1 MLSQNRHTFSTAS
14 AWHPR
19 SRFDIL
25 NVRYVKI
32 FTKSRSHFVKGRLY
46 MNPLKGIVQIPRSI
60 LIQFIIAAFLMGVA
74 VVGQSYGIVLTV
86 DRIFLKEQPF
96 EAVIPLLLTVLGML
110 LLRVAVTYW
119 NGRLGTTLSAH
130 MKQAL
135 REALVAKYTSRSVE
149 MMLQGQAG
157 QKVSVLLDA
166 VDEMDS
172 YYSQYLPKVVQTT
185 IVPLM
190 VLIAAFS
197 YDWITGLVMMIT
209 APFIPLFYIIIGI
222 MTQKRADAQL
232 EKMTAFSGT
241 FLDTLQGLTTLKLFG
256 RAKRQRDVI
265 EKSSLDFRDATLTVL
280 KLAFLSSLMLE
291 FVSMLSMGMIAL
303 EVSLRLILFQ
313 SITFIPAFLMLVL
326 APEYYLA
333 LKEMGA
339 AFHTGRGSVAA
350 AKQIAA
356 ELTADDRPVA
366 FGQSELSMNRPPR
379 IVLDEVGFT
388 YQEGRFA
395 LQDIGLTIEPYQK
408 IALIGRSGAGKSTVL
423 QLIAGLADPQE
434 GRILLDG
441 IERSQVAE
449 ASWFRQLSYISQHPY
464 LYAGT
469 LAENIA
475 IGELRQATPE
485 EIFEAAQ
492 AAGLEELIAT
502 LPEGIDT
509 VIGEGGRG
517 LSGGEKQRV
526 ALARAFLKR
535 PNVIVFDE
543 PTTGLDVK
551 TERLLQQAIEQLGQS
566 ATVITVAHRLHTIER
581 SDQIVVLD
589 GGRIVDRGTHD
600 ELLGRDSEYA
610 RMRSVQRGEET
621 R

>member
-1 MLSQNRHTFSTAS
+1 
-14 AWHPR
+14 
-19 SRFDIL
+19 
-25 NVRYVKI
+25 
-32 FTKSRSHFVKGRLY
+32 

-60 LIQFIIAAFLMGVA
+60 LIQFIMAAFLMGVA

-96 EAVIPLLLTVLGML
+96 EAVIPLLLVVLGML

-135 REALVAKYTSRSVE
+135 REALVAKYTGRSVE
-149 MMLQGQAG
+149 MMLQGQVG

-291 FVSMLSMGMIAL
+291 FISMLSMGMIAL

-356 ELTADDRPVA
+356 ELTADDRPTA
-366 FGQSELSMNRPPR
+366 FGQSELATDRPPR
-379 IVLDEVGFT
+379 IVLDEVDFT

-395 LQDIGLTIEPYQK
+395 LQDVTLAIEPYQK
-408 IALIGRSGAGKSTVL
+408 VALIGRSGAGKSTVL
-423 QLIAGLADPQE
+423 QLIAGLADPKE

-441 IERSQVAE
+441 VNRSQVEE

-502 LPEGIDT
+502 LPKGIDT

-551 TERLLQQAIEQLGQS
+551 TERLLQQAIEQLGQA

>member
-1 MLSQNRHTFSTAS
+1 
-14 AWHPR
+14 
-19 SRFDIL
+19 
-25 NVRYVKI
+25 
-32 FTKSRSHFVKGRLY
+32 

-60 LIQFIIAAFLMGVA
+60 LIQFIMAAFLMGVA

-96 EAVIPLLLTVLGML
+96 EAVIPLLLVVLGML

-135 REALVAKYTSRSVE
+135 REALVAKYTGRSVE

-291 FVSMLSMGMIAL
+291 FISMLSMGMIAL

-366 FGQSELSMNRPPR
+366 FGQSELAMNRPPR
-379 IVLDEVGFT
+379 IVLDEVDFT

-395 LQDIGLTIEPYQK
+395 LQDVTLAIEPYQK
-408 IALIGRSGAGKSTVL
+408 VALIGRSGAGKSTVL
-423 QLIAGLADPQE
+423 QLIAGLADPKE

-441 IERSQVAE
+441 INRSQVEE

-502 LPEGIDT
+502 LPKGIDT

-551 TERLLQQAIEQLGQS
+551 TERLLQQAIEQLGQA

>member
-1 MLSQNRHTFSTAS
+1 
-14 AWHPR
+14 
-19 SRFDIL
+19 
-25 NVRYVKI
+25 
-32 FTKSRSHFVKGRLY
+32 

-96 EAVIPLLLTVLGML
+96 EAVIPLLLIVLGML

-291 FVSMLSMGMIAL
+291 FISMLSMGMIAL

-356 ELTADDRPVA
+356 ELTADERPVA
-366 FGQSELSMNRPPR
+366 FGQSELTTNRPPR

-408 IALIGRSGAGKSTVL
+408 VALIGRSGAGKSTVL

-441 IERSQVAE
+441 TERGQVE
-449 ASWFRQLSYISQHPY
+449 ETSWFLQLSYISQHPY

>member
-1 MLSQNRHTFSTAS
+1 
-14 AWHPR
+14 
-19 SRFDIL
+19 
-25 NVRYVKI
+25 
-32 FTKSRSHFVKGRLY
+32 

-96 EAVIPLLLTVLGML
+96 EAVIPLLLVVLGML

-135 REALVAKYTSRSVE
+135 REALVAKYTGRSVE

-172 YYSQYLPKVVQTT
+172 YYSQYLPKVAQTT

-291 FVSMLSMGMIAL
+291 FISMLSMGMIAL

-379 IVLDEVGFT
+379 IVLDEVDFT

-395 LQDIGLTIEPYQK
+395 LQDVTLAIEPYQK
-408 IALIGRSGAGKSTVL
+408 VALIGRSGAGKSTVL
-423 QLIAGLADPQE
+423 QLIAGLADPKE

-502 LPEGIDT
+502 LPEGINT

-551 TERLLQQAIEQLGQS
+551 TERLLQQAIEQLGQA

>member
-1 MLSQNRHTFSTAS
+1 
-14 AWHPR
+14 
-19 SRFDIL
+19 
-25 NVRYVKI
+25 
-32 FTKSRSHFVKGRLY
+32 

-96 EAVIPLLLTVLGML
+96 EAVIPLLLVVLGML
-110 LLRVAVTYW
+110 LLRVIVTYW

-135 REALVAKYTSRSVE
+135 REALVAKYTGRSVE

-291 FVSMLSMGMIAL
+291 FISMLSMGMIAL

-350 AKQIAA
+350 AKQIAV

-366 FGQSELSMNRPPR
+366 FGQSELAMNRPPR
-379 IVLDEVGFT
+379 IVLDEVDFT

-395 LQDIGLTIEPYQK
+395 LQDVTLAIEPYQK
-408 IALIGRSGAGKSTVL
+408 VALIGRSGAGKSTVL
-423 QLIAGLADPQE
+423 QLIAGLADPKE

-441 IERSQVAE
+441 INRSQVEE

-502 LPEGIDT
+502 LPKGIDT

-551 TERLLQQAIEQLGQS
+551 TERLLQQAIEQLGQA

>member
-60 LIQFIIAAFLMGVA
+60 LIQFIIAAFLMGIA

-96 EAVIPLLLTVLGML
+96 EAVIPLLLVVLGML

-291 FVSMLSMGMIAL
+291 FISMLSMGMIAL

-356 ELTADDRPVA
+356 ELTVDDRPVA
-366 FGQSELSMNRPPR
+366 FGQSELTTNRPPR
-379 IVLDEVGFT
+379 IILDEVDFT

-395 LQDIGLTIEPYQK
+395 LQDVTLAIEPYQK
-408 IALIGRSGAGKSTVL
+408 VALIGRSGAGKSTVL

-441 IERSQVAE
+441 TERGQVE
-449 ASWFRQLSYISQHPY
+449 ETSWFRQLSYISQHPY

-535 PNVIVFDE
+535 PNVVVFDE

>member
-1 MLSQNRHTFSTAS
+1 
-14 AWHPR
+14 
-19 SRFDIL
+19 
-25 NVRYVKI
+25 
-32 FTKSRSHFVKGRLY
+32 
-46 MNPLKGIVQIPRSI
+46 NPLKGIVQIPRSI

-222 MTQKRADAQL
+222 MTQKRADTQL

-265 EKSSLDFRDATLTVL
+265 EKSSFDFRDATLTVL

-291 FVSMLSMGMIAL
+291 FISMLSMGMIAL

-339 AFHTGRGSVAA
+339 TFHTGRGSVAA

-366 FGQSELSMNRPPR
+366 FGQSELAMNRPPQ

-395 LQDIGLTIEPYQK
+395 LQDIG
-408 IALIGRSGAGKSTVL
+408 R
-423 QLIAGLADPQE
+423 
-434 GRILLDG
+434 
-441 IERSQVAE
+441 
-449 ASWFRQLSYISQHPY
+449 
-464 LYAGT
+464 
-469 LAENIA
+469 
-475 IGELRQATPE
+475 
-485 EIFEAAQ
+485 
-492 AAGLEELIAT
+492 
-502 LPEGIDT
+502 
-509 VIGEGGRG
+509 
-517 LSGGEKQRV
+517 
-526 ALARAFLKR
+526 
-535 PNVIVFDE
+535 
-543 PTTGLDVK
+543 
-551 TERLLQQAIEQLGQS
+551 
-566 ATVITVAHRLHTIER
+566 
-581 SDQIVVLD
+581 
-589 GGRIVDRGTHD
+589 
-600 ELLGRDSEYA
+600 
-610 RMRSVQRGEET
+610 
-621 R
+621 

>member
-1 MLSQNRHTFSTAS
+1 
-14 AWHPR
+14 
-19 SRFDIL
+19 
-25 NVRYVKI
+25 
-32 FTKSRSHFVKGRLY
+32 

-96 EAVIPLLLTVLGML
+96 EAVIPLLLVVLGML

>member
-1 MLSQNRHTFSTAS
+1 
-14 AWHPR
+14 
-19 SRFDIL
+19 
-25 NVRYVKI
+25 
-32 FTKSRSHFVKGRLY
+32 
-46 MNPLKGIVQIPRSI
+46 
-60 LIQFIIAAFLMGVA
+60 
-74 VVGQSYGIVLTV
+74 
-86 DRIFLKEQPF
+86 
-96 EAVIPLLLTVLGML
+96 
-110 LLRVAVTYW
+110 
-119 NGRLGTTLSAH
+119 
-130 MKQAL
+130 
-135 REALVAKYTSRSVE
+135 
-149 MMLQGQAG
+149 
-157 QKVSVLLDA
+157 
-166 VDEMDS
+166 
-172 YYSQYLPKVVQTT
+172 
-185 IVPLM
+185 
-190 VLIAAFS
+190 
-197 YDWITGLVMMIT
+197 
-209 APFIPLFYIIIGI
+209 
-222 MTQKRADAQL
+222 
-232 EKMTAFSGT
+232 
-241 FLDTLQGLTTLKLFG
+241 
-256 RAKRQRDVI
+256 
-265 EKSSLDFRDATLTVL
+265 
-280 KLAFLSSLMLE
+280 
-291 FVSMLSMGMIAL
+291 
-303 EVSLRLILFQ
+303 
-313 SITFIPAFLMLVL
+313 
-326 APEYYLA
+326 
-333 LKEMGA
+333 
-339 AFHTGRGSVAA
+339 
-350 AKQIAA
+350 
-356 ELTADDRPVA
+356 LTADDRPVA
-366 FGQSELSMNRPPR
+366 FGQSELKTDRPPQ

-395 LQDIGLTIEPYQK
+395 LKDIALTIEPYQK
-408 IALIGRSGAGKSTVL
+408 VALIGRSGAGKSTVL

-441 IERSQVAE
+441 IERSQVEE
-449 ASWFRQLSYISQHPY
+449 ANWFRQLSYISQHPY

-475 IGELRQATPE
+475 IGELRQATLD

-502 LPEGIDT
+502 LPEGLDT

-589 GGRIVDRGTHD
+589 GGQIVDRGTHD

>member
-1 MLSQNRHTFSTAS
+1 
-14 AWHPR
+14 
-19 SRFDIL
+19 
-25 NVRYVKI
+25 
-32 FTKSRSHFVKGRLY
+32 

-96 EAVIPLLLTVLGML
+96 EAVIPLLLIVLGML

-232 EKMTAFSGT
+232 EKMTAFSGM

-291 FVSMLSMGMIAL
+291 FISMLSMGMIAL

-366 FGQSELSMNRPPR
+366 FGQSELTTDRPPR

-395 LQDIGLTIEPYQK
+395 LQDIALTIEPYQK
-408 IALIGRSGAGKSTVL
+408 VALIGRSGAGKSTVL

-441 IERSQVAE
+441 TERSQVEE

-469 LAENIA
+469 LAENIT
-475 IGELRQATPE
+475 IGELRQATPD
-485 EIFEAAQ
+485 EILEAAQ

-502 LPEGIDT
+502 LPEGLDT

-535 PNVIVFDE
+535 PNIIVFDE

-600 ELLGRDSEYA
+600 ELLRRDSEYA

>member
-1 MLSQNRHTFSTAS
+1 
-14 AWHPR
+14 
-19 SRFDIL
+19 
-25 NVRYVKI
+25 
-32 FTKSRSHFVKGRLY
+32 

-74 VVGQSYGIVLTV
+74 VVGQSFGIVLTV

-96 EAVIPLLLTVLGML
+96 EAVIPLLLVVLGML

-135 REALVAKYTSRSVE
+135 REALVAKYTGRSVE

-291 FVSMLSMGMIAL
+291 FISMLSMGMIAL

-379 IVLDEVGFT
+379 IVLDEVNFT

-395 LQDIGLTIEPYQK
+395 LQDVTLAIEPYQK
-408 IALIGRSGAGKSTVL
+408 VALIGRSGAGKSTVL
-423 QLIAGLADPQE
+423 QLIAGLADPKE

-441 IERSQVAE
+441 INRSQVEE

-551 TERLLQQAIEQLGQS
+551 TERLLQQVIEQLGQA

>member
-1 MLSQNRHTFSTAS
+1 
-14 AWHPR
+14 
-19 SRFDIL
+19 
-25 NVRYVKI
+25 
-32 FTKSRSHFVKGRLY
+32 
-46 MNPLKGIVQIPRSI
+46 MNPLKGIVEIPRSI

-74 VVGQSYGIVLTV
+74 VVGQSFGIVLTV

-96 EAVIPLLLTVLGML
+96 EAVIPLLLVVLGML

-135 REALVAKYTSRSVE
+135 REALVAKYTGRSVE

-291 FVSMLSMGMIAL
+291 FISMLSMGMIAL

-366 FGQSELSMNRPPR
+366 FGQSELAMNRPPR
-379 IVLDEVGFT
+379 IVLDEVDFT

-395 LQDIGLTIEPYQK
+395 LQDVTLAIEPYQK
-408 IALIGRSGAGKSTVL
+408 VALIGRSGAGKSTVL
-423 QLIAGLADPQE
+423 QLIAGLADPKE

-551 TERLLQQAIEQLGQS
+551 TERLLQQAIEQLGQA

>member
-1 MLSQNRHTFSTAS
+1 
-14 AWHPR
+14 
-19 SRFDIL
+19 
-25 NVRYVKI
+25 
-32 FTKSRSHFVKGRLY
+32 

-60 LIQFIIAAFLMGVA
+60 LVQFIIAAFLMGVA

-86 DRIFLKEQPF
+86 DRIFLKGQPF
-96 EAVIPLLLTVLGML
+96 EAVIPLLLVVLGML

-135 REALVAKYTSRSVE
+135 REALVAKYTGRSVE

-291 FVSMLSMGMIAL
+291 FISMLSMGMIAL

-379 IVLDEVGFT
+379 IALDEVDFT

-395 LQDIGLTIEPYQK
+395 LQDVTLVIEPYQK
-408 IALIGRSGAGKSTVL
+408 VALIGRSGAGKSTVL
-423 QLIAGLADPQE
+423 QLIAGLADPKE

-551 TERLLQQAIEQLGQS
+551 TERLLQQAIEQLGQT

-589 GGRIVDRGTHD
+589 GGRIVDRGTHK

>member
-1 MLSQNRHTFSTAS
+1 
-14 AWHPR
+14 
-19 SRFDIL
+19 
-25 NVRYVKI
+25 
-32 FTKSRSHFVKGRLY
+32 

-74 VVGQSYGIVLTV
+74 VIGQSYGIVLTV

-96 EAVIPLLLTVLGML
+96 EAVIPLLLVVLGML

-135 REALVAKYTSRSVE
+135 REALVAKYTGRSVE

-291 FVSMLSMGMIAL
+291 FISMLSMGMIAL

-350 AKQIAA
+350 AKQIAT

-366 FGQSELSMNRPPR
+366 FGQSELAMNRPPR
-379 IVLDEVGFT
+379 IVLDEVDFT

-395 LQDIGLTIEPYQK
+395 LQDVTLAIEPYQK
-408 IALIGRSGAGKSTVL
+408 VALIGRSGAGKSTVL
-423 QLIAGLADPQE
+423 QLIAGLADPKE

-441 IERSQVAE
+441 INRSQVEE

-485 EIFEAAQ
+485 EIFETAQ

-502 LPEGIDT
+502 LPKGIDT

-551 TERLLQQAIEQLGQS
+551 TERLLQQAIEQLGQA

>member
-1 MLSQNRHTFSTAS
+1 
-14 AWHPR
+14 
-19 SRFDIL
+19 
-25 NVRYVKI
+25 
-32 FTKSRSHFVKGRLY
+32 

-96 EAVIPLLLTVLGML
+96 EAVIPLLLVVLGML

-135 REALVAKYTSRSVE
+135 REALVAKYTGRSVE

-291 FVSMLSMGMIAL
+291 FISMLSMGMIAL

-366 FGQSELSMNRPPR
+366 FGQSELAMNRPPR
-379 IVLDEVGFT
+379 IVLDEVDFT

-395 LQDIGLTIEPYQK
+395 LQDVTLAIEPYQK
-408 IALIGRSGAGKSTVL
+408 VALIGRSGAGKSTVL
-423 QLIAGLADPQE
+423 QLIAGLADPKE

-441 IERSQVAE
+441 INRSQVEE

-502 LPEGIDT
+502 LPKGIDT

-551 TERLLQQAIEQLGQS
+551 TERLLQQAIEQLGQA

>member
-1 MLSQNRHTFSTAS
+1 
-14 AWHPR
+14 
-19 SRFDIL
+19 
-25 NVRYVKI
+25 
-32 FTKSRSHFVKGRLY
+32 

-74 VVGQSYGIVLTV
+74 VIGQSYGIVLTV

-96 EAVIPLLLTVLGML
+96 EAVIPLLLVVLGML

-135 REALVAKYTSRSVE
+135 REALVAKYTGRSVE

-291 FVSMLSMGMIAL
+291 FISMLSMGMIAL

-350 AKQIAA
+350 AKQIAT

-366 FGQSELSMNRPPR
+366 FGQSELAMNRPPR
-379 IVLDEVGFT
+379 IVLDEVDFT

-395 LQDIGLTIEPYQK
+395 LQDVTLSIEPYQK
-408 IALIGRSGAGKSTVL
+408 VALIGRSGAGKSTVL
-423 QLIAGLADPQE
+423 QLIAGLADPKE

-441 IERSQVAE
+441 INRSQVEE

-502 LPEGIDT
+502 LPKGIDT

-551 TERLLQQAIEQLGQS
+551 TERLLQQAIEQLGQA

-581 SDQIVVLD
+581 SDQIVALD